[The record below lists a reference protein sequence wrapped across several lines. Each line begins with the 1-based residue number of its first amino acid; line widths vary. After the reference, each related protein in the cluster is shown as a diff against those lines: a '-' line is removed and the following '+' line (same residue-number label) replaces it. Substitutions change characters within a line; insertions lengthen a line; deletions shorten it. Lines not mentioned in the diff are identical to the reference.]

1 MASGGLR
8 RRHRQDEDDGSSQ
21 SSKPRI
27 SFESFDLYQKV
38 RDEEKVQS
46 TSGGTVSLIA
56 VVVCLILLAAE
67 LYSYL
72 VPSQREHVAVDPIM
86 EDRLRINF
94 DITFHAL
101 PCAEANIDAM
111 DVAGEQQ
118 NGLEHNIMKMR
129 LAPSG
134 QPIGSAFAHKIEEER
149 AAAAEP
155 APSSLPPNYCGT
167 CYGADTRPGQ
177 CCNTCD
183 EVRAAY
189 AEKGWDVGSVTG
201 TAEQCAREHRNVPA
215 VESKP
220 GEGCRLTGFLSV
232 NKVAGNFH
240 IAIGETHA
248 RGAGHIHQFN
258 PANLGKFNVTHTI
271 HSLSFGEI
279 YPGMRNPLDGTFKVV
294 REGSGVFMY
303 YLKVVPT
310 VYDTTG
316 AISDAFSLQAGQSG
330 GSSSSTA
337 SSAGAAVAKA
347 AVAATHTI
355 KTNQFSVTSQFR
367 PAFSVGQRLNV
378 IPGIFFVYE
387 ISPFMVTVTK
397 HSSSLAQLLTSTFA
411 ILGGVLTLAKA
422 VDAALHFVLAHT
434 GKGGS
439 GSGGALAS
447 MLASLTGGGSGS
459 GGGAGGRGGASGGL
473 GGGRG
478 GASGGGF
485 DLQAFLSGSGAGSNA
500 AAAVRPG
507 VGLGGPAPGPGP
519 MAAGSVGLGPA
530 PPFTNSVS
538 TGVARSPT
546 AYAGAVPGGPGAAP
560 FVGSSYGAPVA
571 AGADA
576 SGVAAGQFGGAAAY
590 GVPVGAG
597 PGPAAPGSWGGSGPA
612 AQPMGMGMGM
622 GTHAQSPASAA
633 AYAHQ
638 VAADKLM

>member
-1 MASGGLR
+1 MSSGGLR
-8 RRHRQDEDDGSSQ
+8 RRHRLDQDDGDAQ
-21 SSKPRI
+21 QSKPRI

-56 VVVCLILLAAE
+56 VIVCLILLAAE

-72 VPSQREHVAVDPIM
+72 VPSQREHVAVDPVM

-129 LAPSG
+129 LSPSG

-155 APSSLPPNYCGT
+155 APSPLPANYCGT

-303 YLKVVPT
+303 YLKVIPT
-310 VYDTTG
+310 IYDTTG
-316 AISDAFSLQAGQSG
+316 EISDAFSLQAGQSG

-347 AVAATHTI
+347 AVAASSTI

-434 GKGGS
+434 GKGKGGIAGMIATLTGS
-439 GSGGALAS
+439 GSGA
-447 MLASLTGGGSGS
+447 GS
-459 GGGAGGRGGASGGL
+459 GGGGGGAFGGSRSGG
-473 GGGRG
+473 G
-478 GASGGGF
+478 SGGGF
-485 DLQAFLSGSGAGSNA
+485 DLQAFLSGSGGGGSSGNA
-500 AAAVRPG
+500 AAAARPG
-507 VGLGGPAPGPGP
+507 VGLGGAPLPLSAPLQGGGPPP
-519 MAAGSVGLGPA
+519 MAAAGGISMGSIGSGGMGMGAAPVGLGPA
-530 PPFTNSVS
+530 PPFTSSVS
-538 TGVARSPT
+538 ARSP
-546 AYAGAVPGGPGAAP
+546 AAAFAGALPGAPAPAPVAGGFGGGYGAPMGAAP
-560 FVGSSYGAPVA
+560 
-571 AGADA
+571 
-576 SGVAAGQFGGAAAY
+576 AAAW
-590 GVPVGAG
+590 G
-597 PGPAAPGSWGGSGPA
+597 GPAAAAVPAGVQSLHAGAGAGS
-612 AQPMGMGMGM
+612 
-622 GTHAQSPASAA
+622 SAG
-633 AYAHQ
+633 YAHRDQ
-638 VAADKLM
+638 HAAEKLM